1 MRRSLPG
8 LFDRFFEDYSQKTG
22 GFSVSLPLIGIMGVF
37 ILLAVL
43 FLLGMPVSF
52 AMCIVGFCGFW
63 YVVSFK
69 AAITM
74 VGADIWSIFSKYGL
88 TVVPFFIFLG
98 YLAFNS
104 GIAEKLYNTA
114 YKWVGHWNGGLAIA
128 TIGADELFAA
138 ICGSNTAPAA
148 TMGAVALPQMK
159 KYNYDTILSSGT
171 VVTGGTLGT
180 VMPPSVVLIIIGLQ
194 TEQSIIKLF
203 LGGILPAI
211 LLGILFVL
219 TIWVLCR
226 INPKLGPAGPKTNLK
241 DKVKSLTGI
250 VEAIAIFSLVIGG
263 LYAGLFTPTEA
274 GAVGVFFTL
283 IVTALTRRLT
293 RKGLV
298 NSITDTLKISCMVFF
313 LVTGAI
319 IFGRFLAVT
328 RLPFMVADFASGLPT
343 SPYVILAVI
352 LLIYLIGGC
361 FMDSLGFL
369 VLTIPI
375 FFPLGM
381 TLGFDPIWYAVILT
395 MVTTMGAITPPVGVN
410 IYVVKALAPEIEL
423 GTIFKSVSFFLL
435 ACIVCVII
443 LIIFPQIVLFIPE
456 MAH

>member
-1 MRRSLPG
+1 MSLTAVG
-8 LFDRFFEDYSQKTG
+8 I
-22 GFSVSLPLIGIMGVF
+22 IGII
-37 ILLAVL
+37 ILLLVL
-43 FLLGMPVSF
+43 FFLGMPVGF
-52 AMCIVGFCGFW
+52 AMGVVGFCGFW

-69 AAITM
+69 AAVAM
-74 VGADIWSIFSKYGL
+74 VGTDVWATFSKYGL
-88 TVVPFFIFLG
+88 TVIPLFILLG

-104 GIAEKLYNTA
+104 GIAERLYDAA
-114 YKWVGHWNGGLAIA
+114 YKWFGHWRGGLAIA

-138 ICGSNTAPAA
+138 ICGSNTATAA

-159 KYNYDTILSSGT
+159 KYNYSTMLSSGT

-211 LLGILFVL
+211 LLGLLFVF
-219 TIWVLCR
+219 TIWLICR
-226 INPKLGPAGPKTNLK
+226 VNPELAPPGPKTTLK
-241 DKVKSLTGI
+241 EKIKALGGI
-250 VEAIAIFSLVIGG
+250 IEAVAIFILVIGG

-283 IVTALTRRLT
+283 LVTGITKRLT
-293 RKGLV
+293 WKGIWD
-298 NSITDTLKISCMVFF
+298 SIMDTLRISSMVFF

-328 RLPFMVADFASGLPT
+328 RLPFHIAEFAATLPV
-343 SPYVILAVI
+343 SPYVILAIV

-361 FMDSLGFL
+361 FVDSLGFL

-381 TLGFDPIWYAVILT
+381 ALGFDPVWYAIILT

-423 GTIFKSVSFFLL
+423 ATIFKSVSFFLM
-435 ACIVCVII
+435 ACILCII
-443 LIIFPQIVLFIPE
+443 LLIIFPDIVLLIPH
-456 MAH
+456 MAR

>member
-1 MRRSLPG
+1 MSLTLAG
-8 LFDRFFEDYSQKTG
+8 I
-22 GFSVSLPLIGIMGVF
+22 IGIF

-43 FLLGMPVSF
+43 FFLGMPVGF
-52 AMCIVGFCGFW
+52 AMAIVGFCGFW
-63 YVVSFK
+63 YAVSFK
-69 AAITM
+69 AAINM
-74 VGADIWSIFSKYGL
+74 VGSDIWSTFSSYGL
-88 TVVPFFIFLG
+88 TVIPLFIFLG

-104 GIAEKLYNTA
+104 GIAERLYNAA
-114 YKWVGHWNGGLAIA
+114 YKWFGHWRGGLAVA

-138 ICGSNTAPAA
+138 ICGSNTATAA
-148 TMGAVALPQMK
+148 TMGTVALPQMN
-159 KYNYDTILSSGT
+159 KYNYDTRLSSGT

-203 LGGILPAI
+203 LAGILPAI

-219 TIWVLCR
+219 TIFVLCR
-226 INPKLGPAGPKTNLK
+226 INPGFGPAGPKTDFK
-241 DKVKSLTGI
+241 EKIKSLTGI
-250 VEAIAIFSLVIGG
+250 IEAIVIFVIVIGG

-274 GAVGVFFTL
+274 GAVGVFFAL
-283 IVTALTRRLT
+283 LVIVATRRLT
-293 RKGLV
+293 WKGLISSMV
-298 NSITDTLKISCMVFF
+298 DTLKISSMVFF

-328 RLPFMVADFASGLPT
+328 RLPFVVADFAASLPV
-343 SPYVILAVI
+343 SPYIILAMV

-361 FMDSLGFL
+361 FIDSLGFL

-375 FFPLGM
+375 FFPLGLK
-381 TLGFDPIWYAVILT
+381 LGFDPIWYAIILT

-423 GTIFKSVSFFLL
+423 AT
-435 ACIVCVII
+435 
-443 LIIFPQIVLFIPE
+443 
-456 MAH
+456 

>member
-1 MRRSLPG
+1 MSA
-8 LFDRFFEDYSQKTG
+8 T
-22 GFSVSLPLIGIMGVF
+22 LIGIIGIL

-43 FLLGMPVSF
+43 FFLGMPVGF
-52 AMCIVGFCGFW
+52 AMGIVGFCGFW

-69 AAITM
+69 AAINV
-74 VGADIWSIFSKYGL
+74 VGTDIWGTFSKYGL
-88 TVVPFFIFLG
+88 TVIPLFIFLG

-104 GIAEKLYNTA
+104 GIAERLYNAA
-114 YKWVGHWNGGLAIA
+114 YKWFGHWRGGLAIA

-138 ICGSNTAPAA
+138 ICGSNTATAA
-148 TMGAVALPQMK
+148 TMGTVALPQMT
-159 KYNYDTILSSGT
+159 KYKYDTRLSSGT

-180 VMPPSVVLIIIGLQ
+180 VMPPSVVLIVIGLQ

-203 LGGILPAI
+203 LAGILPAI

-219 TIWVLCR
+219 TIFVICR
-226 INPKLGPAGPKTNLK
+226 IKPEYGPAGPKTSFKEKLI
-241 DKVKSLTGI
+241 SLVGVI
-250 VEAIAIFSLVIGG
+250 EAIAIFVLVIGG

-283 IVTALTRRLT
+283 LVTVGTRRLT
-293 RKGLV
+293 WKGFID
-298 NSITDTLKISCMVFF
+298 SIRDSLKISCMVFF

-328 RLPFMVADFASGLPT
+328 RLPFIIAEVASSLPV
-343 SPYVILAVI
+343 SPYVVLALILI
-352 LLIYLIGGC
+352 IYLIGGC
-361 FMDSLGFL
+361 FIDSLGFL

-375 FFPLGM
+375 FFPLGIA
-381 TLGFDPIWYAVILT
+381 LGFDPIWYAIILT

-423 GTIFKSVSFFLL
+423 STIFKSVSFFLL
-435 ACIVCVII
+435 ACIICII
-443 LIIFPQIVLFIPE
+443 LLIIFPDIVLLIPN
-456 MAH
+456 MAK

>member
-1 MRRSLPG
+1 
-8 LFDRFFEDYSQKTG
+8 
-22 GFSVSLPLIGIMGVF
+22 
-37 ILLAVL
+37 
-43 FLLGMPVSF
+43 MPVGF
-52 AMCIVGFCGFW
+52 AMGIVGFCGFW

-69 AAITM
+69 AAINV
-74 VGADIWSIFSKYGL
+74 VGADIWGTFSKYGL
-88 TVVPFFIFLG
+88 TVIPLFIFLG

-104 GIAEKLYNTA
+104 GIAERLYNAA
-114 YKWVGHWNGGLAIA
+114 YKWFGHWRGGLAIA

-138 ICGSNTAPAA
+138 ICGSNTATAA
-148 TMGAVALPQMK
+148 TMGTVALPQMT
-159 KYNYDTILSSGT
+159 KYGYDTRLSSGT

-180 VMPPSVVLIIIGLQ
+180 VMPPSVVLIVIGLQ

-203 LGGILPAI
+203 LAGILPAI

-219 TIWVLCR
+219 TIFVLCR
-226 INPKLGPAGPKTNLK
+226 VKPEYGPAGPKTSFKEKLI
-241 DKVKSLTGI
+241 SLAGVI
-250 VEAIAIFSLVIGG
+250 EAIAIFVLVIGG

-283 IVTALTRRLT
+283 LVTVGSRRLSW
-293 RKGLV
+293 KGFID
-298 NSITDTLKISCMVFF
+298 SIRDSLKISCMVFF

-328 RLPFMVADFASGLPT
+328 RLPFIIAEVASSLPV
-343 SPYVILAVI
+343 SPYVVLALILI
-352 LLIYLIGGC
+352 IYLVGGC
-361 FMDSLGFL
+361 FIDSLGFL

-381 TLGFDPIWYAVILT
+381 ALGFDPIWYAIILT

-435 ACIVCVII
+435 ACLVCII
-443 LIIFPQIVLFIPE
+443 LLIIFPDIVLFIPS
-456 MAH
+456 MAQ